1 MEVFPDMDKKQLLE
15 VAHVTVRGTSIRI
28 TLPKKIVKLL
38 DVSEGDIVGFYEENG
53 KVGLRKLE

>member
-1 MEVFPDMDKKQLLE
+1 MDKKQLLE